1 MSQSKETKYTV
12 KRGDTL
18 KSIAL
23 ENNLTVEAIL
33 NANPDIA
40 DPEDL
45 RSGQSIVLPL
55 LNTSG
60 YSSGDYYTVK
70 VGDTLESIA
79 KEHGTAVDAILL
91 KNPKLI
97 DTDSVE
103 AGETIEIP
111 KAHASQI
118 PPPPAT
124 CSGRYYTVVAGD
136 SLYLIAQ
143 RNNITLDALLAAN
156 PQITDPARIS
166 VGQVICVPGTTPSC
180 EGTLYTIRAGDT
192 LFSLAQRYNTTV
204 DAIIRANPGIDPS
217 NLRIGQVICIPS
229 STPGPVPCPGGTL
242 YTIRAG
248 DTLFALAQRYN
259 TTVDAILR
267 ANPGIDPN
275 NLRVGQIICI
285 PGTGP
290 VPCPGGTLYTIRAGD
305 TLFSLAQR
313 FNVTVDA
320 IIQANPGIDP
330 NNLRV
335 GQEICIPGTG
345 PVPCP
350 GGTLYTI
357 RAGDTLF
364 SLAQR
369 FNVTVDAIIQANPGI
384 DPNNLR
390 VGQVICIPGTG
401 PVPCPGGT
409 LYTIRAGDTLF
420 SIAQKFNVTVDAILR
435 ANPGIDPNNLRIGQE
450 ICIPGT
456 GPAPCPGGT
465 LYTIRAGDTLFSLA
479 QRYNTTVDAILR
491 ANPGIDPNNLRVGQV
506 ICIPGIG
513 PVPCPGG
520 TLYTIR
526 AGDTLFSLAQ
536 RFNVTV
542 DAVLRANPGIDPNNL
557 RIGQEICIPAATLEI
572 ESRMEC
578 PGTIYTIRQ
587 GDSLYQLAIR
597 YNTTVDR
604 IMRFNPGIDPNNLQ
618 IGQRICIP
626 TGTHDVSGKRCQVL
640 MRTSSAPRAE
650 GFGIY
655 DFDCNNVSALAIDL
669 PDPEGCGGRVY
680 KMFVRERNTHH
691 WHSATMYASPDGIW
705 VGIVRLPRTLDMYDL
720 VQISAESRESTS
732 PIGVVVLRGDISKA

>member
-79 KEHGTAVDAILL
+79 KEHGTTVDAILL

-335 GQEICIPGTG
+335 GQ
-345 PVPCP
+345 V
-350 GGTLYTI
+350 
-357 RAGDTLF
+357 
-364 SLAQR
+364 
-369 FNVTVDAIIQANPGI
+369 
-384 DPNNLR
+384 
-390 VGQVICIPGTG
+390 
-401 PVPCPGGT
+401 
-409 LYTIRAGDTLF
+409 
-420 SIAQKFNVTVDAILR
+420 
-435 ANPGIDPNNLRIGQE
+435 

-506 ICIPGIG
+506 ICIPGTG

>member
-79 KEHGTAVDAILL
+79 KEHGTTVDAILL
-91 KNPKLI
+91 KNPKLT

-364 SLAQR
+364 SIAQR
-369 FNVTVDAIIQANPGI
+369 
-384 DPNNLR
+384 
-390 VGQVICIPGTG
+390 
-401 PVPCPGGT
+401 
-409 LYTIRAGDTLF
+409 
-420 SIAQKFNVTVDAILR
+420 FNVTVDAILR

-506 ICIPGIG
+506 ICIPGTG

>member
-79 KEHGTAVDAILL
+79 KEHGTTVDAILL

-313 FNVTVDA
+313 
-320 IIQANPGIDP
+320 
-330 NNLRV
+330 
-335 GQEICIPGTG
+335 
-345 PVPCP
+345 
-350 GGTLYTI
+350 
-357 RAGDTLF
+357 
-364 SLAQR
+364 
-369 FNVTVDAIIQANPGI
+369 
-384 DPNNLR
+384 
-390 VGQVICIPGTG
+390 
-401 PVPCPGGT
+401 
-409 LYTIRAGDTLF
+409 
-420 SIAQKFNVTVDAILR
+420 
-435 ANPGIDPNNLRIGQE
+435 
-450 ICIPGT
+450 
-456 GPAPCPGGT
+456 
-465 LYTIRAGDTLFSLA
+465 
-479 QRYNTTVDAILR
+479 YNTTVDAILR

-506 ICIPGIG
+506 ICIPGTG

>member
-204 DAIIRANPGIDPS
+204 DAIIRANPGIDPN

-335 GQEICIPGTG
+335 GQVICIPGTG

-390 VGQVICIPGTG
+390 VGQVICIPGT
-401 PVPCPGGT
+401 
-409 LYTIRAGDTLF
+409 
-420 SIAQKFNVTVDAILR
+420 
-435 ANPGIDPNNLRIGQE
+435 
-450 ICIPGT
+450 
-456 GPAPCPGGT
+456 
-465 LYTIRAGDTLFSLA
+465 
-479 QRYNTTVDAILR
+479 
-491 ANPGIDPNNLRVGQV
+491 
-506 ICIPGIG
+506 G

>member
-79 KEHGTAVDAILL
+79 KEHGTTVDAILL

-330 NNLRV
+330 NNLR
-335 GQEICIPGTG
+335 
-345 PVPCP
+345 
-350 GGTLYTI
+350 
-357 RAGDTLF
+357 
-364 SLAQR
+364 
-369 FNVTVDAIIQANPGI
+369 
-384 DPNNLR
+384 
-390 VGQVICIPGTG
+390 
-401 PVPCPGGT
+401 
-409 LYTIRAGDTLF
+409 
-420 SIAQKFNVTVDAILR
+420 
-435 ANPGIDPNNLRIGQE
+435 IGQE

-506 ICIPGIG
+506 ICIPGTG

>member
-79 KEHGTAVDAILL
+79 KEHGTTVDAILL

-204 DAIIRANPGIDPS
+204 DAIIRANPGIDPN

-330 NNLRV
+330 NNLR
-335 GQEICIPGTG
+335 
-345 PVPCP
+345 
-350 GGTLYTI
+350 
-357 RAGDTLF
+357 
-364 SLAQR
+364 
-369 FNVTVDAIIQANPGI
+369 
-384 DPNNLR
+384 
-390 VGQVICIPGTG
+390 
-401 PVPCPGGT
+401 
-409 LYTIRAGDTLF
+409 
-420 SIAQKFNVTVDAILR
+420 
-435 ANPGIDPNNLRIGQE
+435 IGQE

-506 ICIPGIG
+506 ICIPGTG

-526 AGDTLFSLAQ
+526 AGDTLFSIAQ

>member
-166 VGQVICVPGTTPSC
+166 VGQVICVPGTIPSC

-204 DAIIRANPGIDPS
+204 DAIIRANPGIDPN

-357 RAGDTLF
+357 RAG
-364 SLAQR
+364 
-369 FNVTVDAIIQANPGI
+369 
-384 DPNNLR
+384 
-390 VGQVICIPGTG
+390 
-401 PVPCPGGT
+401 
-409 LYTIRAGDTLF
+409 
-420 SIAQKFNVTVDAILR
+420 
-435 ANPGIDPNNLRIGQE
+435 
-450 ICIPGT
+450 
-456 GPAPCPGGT
+456 
-465 LYTIRAGDTLFSLA
+465 
-479 QRYNTTVDAILR
+479 
-491 ANPGIDPNNLRVGQV
+491 
-506 ICIPGIG
+506 
-513 PVPCPGG
+513 
-520 TLYTIR
+520 
-526 AGDTLFSLAQ
+526 
-536 RFNVTV
+536 
-542 DAVLRANPGIDPNNL
+542 
-557 RIGQEICIPAATLEI
+557 
-572 ESRMEC
+572 
-578 PGTIYTIRQ
+578 
-587 GDSLYQLAIR
+587 
-597 YNTTVDR
+597 
-604 IMRFNPGIDPNNLQ
+604 
-618 IGQRICIP
+618 
-626 TGTHDVSGKRCQVL
+626 
-640 MRTSSAPRAE
+640 
-650 GFGIY
+650 
-655 DFDCNNVSALAIDL
+655 
-669 PDPEGCGGRVY
+669 
-680 KMFVRERNTHH
+680 
-691 WHSATMYASPDGIW
+691 
-705 VGIVRLPRTLDMYDL
+705 
-720 VQISAESRESTS
+720 
-732 PIGVVVLRGDISKA
+732 

>member
-45 RSGQSIVLPL
+45 RSGQSTVLQL

-79 KEHGTAVDAILL
+79 KEHGTTVDAILL

-204 DAIIRANPGIDPS
+204 DAIIRANPGIDPN

-401 PVPCPGGT
+401 PAPCPGGT

-420 SIAQKFNVTVDAILR
+420 SIDRYILVNGLGRDYDACSM
-435 ANPGIDPNNLRIGQE
+435 Q
-450 ICIPGT
+450 
-456 GPAPCPGGT
+456 
-465 LYTIRAGDTLFSLA
+465 
-479 QRYNTTVDAILR
+479 
-491 ANPGIDPNNLRVGQV
+491 
-506 ICIPGIG
+506 
-513 PVPCPGG
+513 
-520 TLYTIR
+520 
-526 AGDTLFSLAQ
+526 
-536 RFNVTV
+536 
-542 DAVLRANPGIDPNNL
+542 
-557 RIGQEICIPAATLEI
+557 
-572 ESRMEC
+572 
-578 PGTIYTIRQ
+578 
-587 GDSLYQLAIR
+587 
-597 YNTTVDR
+597 
-604 IMRFNPGIDPNNLQ
+604 
-618 IGQRICIP
+618 
-626 TGTHDVSGKRCQVL
+626 
-640 MRTSSAPRAE
+640 
-650 GFGIY
+650 
-655 DFDCNNVSALAIDL
+655 
-669 PDPEGCGGRVY
+669 
-680 KMFVRERNTHH
+680 
-691 WHSATMYASPDGIW
+691 
-705 VGIVRLPRTLDMYDL
+705 
-720 VQISAESRESTS
+720 
-732 PIGVVVLRGDISKA
+732 

>member
-79 KEHGTAVDAILL
+79 KEHGTTVDAILL

-259 TTVDAILR
+259 TTVDAIHR

-335 GQEICIPGTG
+335 GQ
-345 PVPCP
+345 V
-350 GGTLYTI
+350 
-357 RAGDTLF
+357 
-364 SLAQR
+364 
-369 FNVTVDAIIQANPGI
+369 
-384 DPNNLR
+384 
-390 VGQVICIPGTG
+390 
-401 PVPCPGGT
+401 
-409 LYTIRAGDTLF
+409 
-420 SIAQKFNVTVDAILR
+420 
-435 ANPGIDPNNLRIGQE
+435 

-506 ICIPGIG
+506 ICIPGTG

-557 RIGQEICIPAATLEI
+557 RIGQEICIPAATLEV

-705 VGIVRLPRTLDMYDL
+705 VGIVRLPRNLDMYDL

>member
-79 KEHGTAVDAILL
+79 KEHGTTVDAILL

-335 GQEICIPGTG
+335 GQ
-345 PVPCP
+345 
-350 GGTLYTI
+350 
-357 RAGDTLF
+357 
-364 SLAQR
+364 
-369 FNVTVDAIIQANPGI
+369 
-384 DPNNLR
+384 
-390 VGQVICIPGTG
+390 VICIPGTG

-420 SIAQKFNVTVDAILR
+420 SIAQRFNVTVDAILR

-506 ICIPGIG
+506 ICIPGTG

>member
-79 KEHGTAVDAILL
+79 KEHGTTVDAILL

-275 NLRVGQIICI
+275 NLRVGQVICI

-320 IIQANPGIDP
+320 
-330 NNLRV
+330 L
-335 GQEICIPGTG
+335 
-345 PVPCP
+345 
-350 GGTLYTI
+350 
-357 RAGDTLF
+357 
-364 SLAQR
+364 
-369 FNVTVDAIIQANPGI
+369 
-384 DPNNLR
+384 
-390 VGQVICIPGTG
+390 
-401 PVPCPGGT
+401 
-409 LYTIRAGDTLF
+409 
-420 SIAQKFNVTVDAILR
+420 
-435 ANPGIDPNNLRIGQE
+435 
-450 ICIPGT
+450 
-456 GPAPCPGGT
+456 
-465 LYTIRAGDTLFSLA
+465 
-479 QRYNTTVDAILR
+479 
-491 ANPGIDPNNLRVGQV
+491 
-506 ICIPGIG
+506 
-513 PVPCPGG
+513 
-520 TLYTIR
+520 
-526 AGDTLFSLAQ
+526 
-536 RFNVTV
+536 
-542 DAVLRANPGIDPNNL
+542 
-557 RIGQEICIPAATLEI
+557 
-572 ESRMEC
+572 SR
-578 PGTIYTIRQ
+578 
-587 GDSLYQLAIR
+587 
-597 YNTTVDR
+597 
-604 IMRFNPGIDPNNLQ
+604 Q
-618 IGQRICIP
+618 IG
-626 TGTHDVSGKRCQVL
+626 H
-640 MRTSSAPRAE
+640 
-650 GFGIY
+650 
-655 DFDCNNVSALAIDL
+655 
-669 PDPEGCGGRVY
+669 
-680 KMFVRERNTHH
+680 
-691 WHSATMYASPDGIW
+691 
-705 VGIVRLPRTLDMYDL
+705 
-720 VQISAESRESTS
+720 
-732 PIGVVVLRGDISKA
+732 

>member
-79 KEHGTAVDAILL
+79 KEHGTTVDAILL

-335 GQEICIPGTG
+335 GQ
-345 PVPCP
+345 V
-350 GGTLYTI
+350 
-357 RAGDTLF
+357 
-364 SLAQR
+364 
-369 FNVTVDAIIQANPGI
+369 
-384 DPNNLR
+384 
-390 VGQVICIPGTG
+390 
-401 PVPCPGGT
+401 
-409 LYTIRAGDTLF
+409 
-420 SIAQKFNVTVDAILR
+420 
-435 ANPGIDPNNLRIGQE
+435 

-506 ICIPGIG
+506 ICIPGTG

-526 AGDTLFSLAQ
+526 AGDTLFSIAQ

>member
-79 KEHGTAVDAILL
+79 KEHGTTVDAILL

-420 SIAQKFNVTVDAILR
+420 S
-435 ANPGIDPNNLRIGQE
+435 
-450 ICIPGT
+450 
-456 GPAPCPGGT
+456 
-465 LYTIRAGDTLFSLA
+465 
-479 QRYNTTVDAILR
+479 
-491 ANPGIDPNNLRVGQV
+491 
-506 ICIPGIG
+506 
-513 PVPCPGG
+513 
-520 TLYTIR
+520 
-526 AGDTLFSLAQ
+526 LAQ

>member
-79 KEHGTAVDAILL
+79 KEHGTTVDAILL

-156 PQITDPARIS
+156 PQITNPARIS

-204 DAIIRANPGIDPS
+204 DAIIRANPGIDPN

-335 GQEICIPGTG
+335 GQ
-345 PVPCP
+345 
-350 GGTLYTI
+350 
-357 RAGDTLF
+357 
-364 SLAQR
+364 
-369 FNVTVDAIIQANPGI
+369 
-384 DPNNLR
+384 
-390 VGQVICIPGTG
+390 VICIPGTG

-420 SIAQKFNVTVDAILR
+420 SIAQRFNVTVDAILR

-506 ICIPGIG
+506 ICIPGTG

>member
-204 DAIIRANPGIDPS
+204 DAIIRANPGIDPN

-335 GQEICIPGTG
+335 GQ
-345 PVPCP
+345 
-350 GGTLYTI
+350 
-357 RAGDTLF
+357 
-364 SLAQR
+364 
-369 FNVTVDAIIQANPGI
+369 
-384 DPNNLR
+384 
-390 VGQVICIPGTG
+390 VICIPGT
-401 PVPCPGGT
+401 
-409 LYTIRAGDTLF
+409 
-420 SIAQKFNVTVDAILR
+420 
-435 ANPGIDPNNLRIGQE
+435 
-450 ICIPGT
+450 
-456 GPAPCPGGT
+456 
-465 LYTIRAGDTLFSLA
+465 
-479 QRYNTTVDAILR
+479 
-491 ANPGIDPNNLRVGQV
+491 
-506 ICIPGIG
+506 G

>member
-79 KEHGTAVDAILL
+79 KEHGTTVDAILL

-204 DAIIRANPGIDPS
+204 DAIIRANPGIDPN

-335 GQEICIPGTG
+335 GQEICIPGT
-345 PVPCP
+345 
-350 GGTLYTI
+350 
-357 RAGDTLF
+357 
-364 SLAQR
+364 
-369 FNVTVDAIIQANPGI
+369 
-384 DPNNLR
+384 
-390 VGQVICIPGTG
+390 
-401 PVPCPGGT
+401 
-409 LYTIRAGDTLF
+409 
-420 SIAQKFNVTVDAILR
+420 
-435 ANPGIDPNNLRIGQE
+435 
-450 ICIPGT
+450 
-456 GPAPCPGGT
+456 
-465 LYTIRAGDTLFSLA
+465 
-479 QRYNTTVDAILR
+479 
-491 ANPGIDPNNLRVGQV
+491 
-506 ICIPGIG
+506 G

>member
-420 SIAQKFNVTVDAILR
+420 S
-435 ANPGIDPNNLRIGQE
+435 
-450 ICIPGT
+450 
-456 GPAPCPGGT
+456 
-465 LYTIRAGDTLFSLA
+465 
-479 QRYNTTVDAILR
+479 
-491 ANPGIDPNNLRVGQV
+491 
-506 ICIPGIG
+506 
-513 PVPCPGG
+513 
-520 TLYTIR
+520 
-526 AGDTLFSLAQ
+526 LAQ

>member
-79 KEHGTAVDAILL
+79 KEHGTTVDAILL

-192 LFSLAQRYNTTV
+192 LF
-204 DAIIRANPGIDPS
+204 
-217 NLRIGQVICIPS
+217 
-229 STPGPVPCPGGTL
+229 
-242 YTIRAG
+242 
-248 DTLFALAQRYN
+248 ALAQRYN

-313 FNVTVDA
+313 FNITVDA
-320 IIQANPGIDP
+320 I
-330 NNLRV
+330 
-335 GQEICIPGTG
+335 
-345 PVPCP
+345 
-350 GGTLYTI
+350 
-357 RAGDTLF
+357 
-364 SLAQR
+364 
-369 FNVTVDAIIQANPGI
+369 
-384 DPNNLR
+384 
-390 VGQVICIPGTG
+390 
-401 PVPCPGGT
+401 
-409 LYTIRAGDTLF
+409 
-420 SIAQKFNVTVDAILR
+420 
-435 ANPGIDPNNLRIGQE
+435 
-450 ICIPGT
+450 
-456 GPAPCPGGT
+456 
-465 LYTIRAGDTLFSLA
+465 
-479 QRYNTTVDAILR
+479 
-491 ANPGIDPNNLRVGQV
+491 
-506 ICIPGIG
+506 
-513 PVPCPGG
+513 
-520 TLYTIR
+520 
-526 AGDTLFSLAQ
+526 
-536 RFNVTV
+536 
-542 DAVLRANPGIDPNNL
+542 
-557 RIGQEICIPAATLEI
+557 
-572 ESRMEC
+572 
-578 PGTIYTIRQ
+578 
-587 GDSLYQLAIR
+587 
-597 YNTTVDR
+597 
-604 IMRFNPGIDPNNLQ
+604 
-618 IGQRICIP
+618 
-626 TGTHDVSGKRCQVL
+626 
-640 MRTSSAPRAE
+640 
-650 GFGIY
+650 
-655 DFDCNNVSALAIDL
+655 
-669 PDPEGCGGRVY
+669 
-680 KMFVRERNTHH
+680 
-691 WHSATMYASPDGIW
+691 
-705 VGIVRLPRTLDMYDL
+705 
-720 VQISAESRESTS
+720 
-732 PIGVVVLRGDISKA
+732 